1 MISLPMPVAAALLSF
16 AIAVPAGACQSREAA
31 MPKFSQAS
39 GIEDVIGYWRIQPV
53 DGDASGECLIALQ
66 RRSFGDGHGIH
77 LERCDLKATAG
88 AVRWRVATGGFA
100 LVDAA
105 GAVLM
110 HFSQDTVDQW
120 AGTDPSGRRYRL
132 SRAAEN

>member
-1 MISLPMPVAAALLSF
+1 MISLPMPVAAALLSL

-31 MPKFSQAS
+31 MPKSSQVV
-39 GIEDVIGYWRIQPV
+39 GVEDVIGYWRIQPV
-53 DGDASGECLIALQ
+53 DGDATGDCLIALQ
-66 RRSFGDGHGIH
+66 RRPLGDGHGIH

-88 AVRWRVATGGFA
+88 AVRWREVTGGFA

-110 HFSQDTVDQW
+110 RFSQDTVDQW
-120 AGTDPSGRRYRL
+120 TGTDPSGHRYRL